1 MPMTE
6 IRAVIVDDERLAR
19 RDLRVLLKAHP
30 QISIIGEADTLETA
44 IEVIGRLEPDVV
56 FLDIQMPGGSGF
68 TVLNRIDPAIQVV
81 FVTAYDEYAVRAF
94 EVDACDYLLKP
105 VNPKRLAKPIAR
117 LQSLSEPVATAEPEK
132 SPALSLPS
140 TKPLTYEDYVFV
152 RRPPNAGFVKVKS
165 VLLIRAA
172 GDYSELYLSDQTKCM
187 LKKSLRDWEAILP
200 QPQFLRVHRATI
212 LNLDYVE
219 QIEPSPEN
227 TYRFTL
233 RGLSEP
239 VVSSRSYSTVLR
251 ERFCP

>member
-1 MPMTE
+1 MTE

-68 TVLNRIDPAIQVV
+68 TVLNSIDPAIQVV

-105 VNPKRLAKPIAR
+105 VNPKRLAKTIAR

-132 SPALSLPS
+132 SPALSLP
-140 TKPLTYEDYVFV
+140 
-152 RRPPNAGFVKVKS
+152 
-165 VLLIRAA
+165 
-172 GDYSELYLSDQTKCM
+172 
-187 LKKSLRDWEAILP
+187 
-200 QPQFLRVHRATI
+200 
-212 LNLDYVE
+212 
-219 QIEPSPEN
+219 
-227 TYRFTL
+227 
-233 RGLSEP
+233 
-239 VVSSRSYSTVLR
+239 
-251 ERFCP
+251 